1 MEPTPIT
8 GEVKKSN
15 HVIYL
20 IISAGLLIFA
30 AIMILNS
37 LDMNY
42 KNGYAMGV
50 SNTTNSSFQSGYLK
64 GMNDWVNVSFQ
75 YGYSKGIYD
84 TQNTTLMLG
93 YCSAQQEAFKN
104 GVLFSNNTALIIPI
118 TTLKEACF
126 K

>member
-1 MEPTPIT
+1 MDIIKEETKTTNPI
-8 GEVKKSN
+8 
-15 HVIYL
+15 IYL

-126 K
+126 R